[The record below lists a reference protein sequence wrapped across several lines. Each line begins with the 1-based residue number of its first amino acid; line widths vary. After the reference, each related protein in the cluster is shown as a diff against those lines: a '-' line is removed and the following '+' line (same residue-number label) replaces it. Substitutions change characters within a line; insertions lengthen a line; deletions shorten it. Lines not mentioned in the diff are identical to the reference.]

1 MDGYTTIGGS
11 KTGRSI
17 KYINLTQRN
26 ESTKGTEIM
35 KISFWKR
42 DKYVSKK
49 FRNEQKLKKFLDK
62 NQITMFDMNGITYAI
77 IGGTR

>member
-1 MDGYTTIGGS
+1 MT
-11 KTGRSI
+11 
-17 KYINLTQRN
+17 
-26 ESTKGTEIM
+26 
-35 KISFWKR
+35 ISFWKR
-42 DKYVSKK
+42 DQYVSQK

>member
-1 MDGYTTIGGS
+1 MVGYTTIVGS